1 MRTRQSSDMHAR
13 PDLLASYAF
22 VGALAILLLNDF
34 VLKEAWGNLITG
46 KLSDFAGLFA
56 FPVFWTAVLPRYRT
70 LIHWGTAAL
79 FVLWKLPVSEPLIVN
94 WNSWAPLTVGRTAD
108 PTDLLAL
115 TSVACAYYFSLAS
128 HRQIPLPAVRWAMVP
143 IALFAFAA
151 TSFWSVRRYERTYV
165 FRANPAEVRQGMHL
179 LGMREVI
186 PSDSTPVPVQA
197 PDGGGQLILRIPTAT
212 GFSVS
217 ASLYMAADSVG
228 TAITLRELQYGAPPS
243 RGDSIIMI
251 DFFERCFVQRLDS
264 LLTRGRHI
272 RPSAVSYP
280 DKRASRSTWCER

>member
-1 MRTRQSSDMHAR
+1 MRIRQSSDMYTR
-13 PDLLASYAF
+13 PDLLAAYPF
-22 VGALAILLLNDF
+22 VGALAVLLLNDF

-46 KLSDFAGLFA
+46 KLSDFAGLFV
-56 FPVFWTAVLPRYRT
+56 FPLFWTAVLPRYRT
-70 LIHWGTAAL
+70 LVHCGTGAL
-79 FVLWKLPVSEPLIVN
+79 FVWWKLPVSEPLIAS

-108 PTDLLAL
+108 VSDLLAL
-115 TSVACAYYFSLAS
+115 TSVACAYHFSSAS
-128 HRQIPLPAVRWAMVP
+128 RRQIPLPAVRWAIVP

-151 TSFWSVRRYERTYV
+151 TSFWSVRRYERTYL

-186 PSDSTPVPVQA
+186 ASDSTAAPVQA
-197 PDGGGQLILRIPTAT
+197 PDGGGQLVLRIPTAT

-217 ASLYMAADSVG
+217 AGLYMTADSVG
-228 TAITLRELQYGAPPS
+228 TAITLRELHYGMPPA

-264 LLTRGRHI
+264 LLTGGRHI

-280 DKRASRSTWCER
+280 VEAVSRSTWCER